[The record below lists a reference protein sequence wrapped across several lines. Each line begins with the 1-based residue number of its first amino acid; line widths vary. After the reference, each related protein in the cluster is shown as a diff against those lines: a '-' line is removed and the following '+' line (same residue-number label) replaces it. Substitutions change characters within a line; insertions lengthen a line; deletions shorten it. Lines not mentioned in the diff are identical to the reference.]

1 MAVSLPINQIKPYD
15 KLEEPV
21 YQNHTLV
28 LPKGTILTSHHIEK
42 LRNWNIREVVIEE
55 DEESRSLSSEGEH
68 LSRERVHNEQVH
80 TEEVSFLQHIF
91 HQELNKIVNER
102 RYGELLK
109 SDYTL
114 KEVRDLFI
122 QLLQEPT
129 TKQLLMKLYCYD
141 EYSFTHSVDVFI
153 LGYVLGKKVQITELK
168 RFTKACILHDIGKVK
183 ISLHILQKST
193 KLTHHEYEIIQN
205 HTIKGEQLMKDY
217 EYNQLIVDLAR
228 FHHERV
234 NGTGYPDQL
243 SREKTPMSKEL
254 QMLMIIDVYS
264 ALTLDRSYRNA
275 FSASKALAIMLNERQ
290 NYDEVMLYH
299 FINTLKVYPKKSLV
313 RLNTGEL
320 AHVMDVPKE
329 LPTLCIIKK
338 TKDETEF
345 MLPVDKSIY
354 ISHLVAWKDDDRSQK
369 KIEWEY
375 FLNSILYEDE
385 SQALY
390 HFNLL
395 EDGYRIEKIYTNIF
409 EPALHEIHRL
419 KDEKQINKAELHIG
433 MSTLLKVM
441 NYKRY
446 EYSKDQLNFKGTV
459 LVIGVG
465 NNEVMMKI
473 HILTDLLSSTG
484 FRVFNMETQDL
495 QSSLPKEEL
504 IQYIKEQEISHVALT
519 ATRQTCHAT
528 LKTVKRL
535 KEKIPNT
542 TVAFIEHTSHER
554 DENHL
559 PHFDFHTTDLQTYIH
574 FILSYKQNSGKEK

>member
-1 MAVSLPINQIKPYD
+1 MGVSLSINQIKPYD

-21 YQNHTLV
+21 YHNHTLV
-28 LPKGTILTSHHIEK
+28 LPKGTILTPHHIEK
-42 LRNWNIREVVIEE
+42 LRNWKVGEVVIEE
-55 DEESRSLSSEGEH
+55 DQESTSYTSWEGPSPQERLHEEEESQTKEIA
-68 LSRERVHNEQVH
+68 
-80 TEEVSFLQHIF
+80 FLQHIF

-114 KEVRDLFI
+114 QELRGLFV

-129 TKQLLMKLYCYD
+129 TKQLLMKLYWYD

-153 LGYVLGKKVQITELK
+153 LGYVLGKKVQITKLK

-183 ISLHILQKST
+183 IPLHILQKNT

-205 HTIKGEQLMKDY
+205 HTIKGEQLMKEY
-217 EYNQLIVDLAR
+217 EYNQLILDLAR
-228 FHHERV
+228 SHHERV
-234 NGTGYPDQL
+234 NGRGYPDQL
-243 SREKTPMSKEL
+243 NREKTTMSKEL
-254 QMLMIIDVYS
+254 QMLIIIDVYS

-275 FSASKALAIMLNERQ
+275 FSASKALAIMLNEQ
-290 NYDEVMLYH
+290 ENYDEVMLYH
-299 FINTLKVYPKKSLV
+299 FINTIKVYPKKSLV

-320 AHVMDVPKE
+320 AYVMDVRKE

-354 ISHLVAWKDDDRSQK
+354 ISHLVAWKNDDRSQK
-369 KIEWEY
+369 KIEWEH
-375 FLNSILYEDE
+375 FLNSVIYEDE
-385 SQALY
+385 SKALY
-390 HFNLL
+390 HFNQL
-395 EDGYRIEKIYTNIF
+395 EDGYRIEKIYTDLF
-409 EPALHEIHRL
+409 EPALHEVHKLER
-419 KDEKQINKAELHIG
+419 EKQINKAELHIG
-433 MSTLLKVM
+433 MTTLLKVM

-446 EYSKDQLNFKGTV
+446 EYSRDQLNFKGTV

-473 HILTDLLSSTG
+473 HILTDLLSSIG

-504 IQYIKEQEISHVALT
+504 IQYIKDWEIYHVALT
-519 ATRQTCHAT
+519 ATRQTCHST
-528 LKTVKRL
+528 LKTVKKL
-535 KEKIPNT
+535 KEDIPNT
-542 TVAFIEHTSHER
+542 TVAFIEETSHEKDR
-554 DENHL
+554 DNL
-559 PHFDFHTTDLQTYIH
+559 PHFDFHTTDLQKFVH
-574 FILSYKQNSGKEK
+574 FIMSSKTER